1 MNMKNRKRGVTL
13 IELIISIAILS
24 IVILPIGSAVVT
36 AAKINR
42 TSENRQ
48 KATYNAQRILE
59 NMKDDQASDIGGLMS
74 NISNP
79 ITGIGVIADEHSNSG
94 WIYYNSSWQ
103 IVSNEA
109 NAYYKVRIELSDINH
124 TEAAVNGNRLNTLNI
139 ISLSSLTYTDTDGD
153 YNIGNSEIKITLKK
167 VNENYL
173 LEIDTDLTKS
183 DNALIQ
189 INDCFDLQFNFKENF
204 NSNQSL
210 RIVSENNTDR
220 NLNLYINKPENI
232 AANYT
237 IVNTLGFVN
246 RIINS
251 TPTDKYKEIKNSI
264 EMSIVIYDKDD
275 KKIANVIGYKN
286 L

>member
-36 AAKINR
+36 SAKINR

-59 NMKDDQASDIGGLMS
+59 NMKDAQASDIGGLMS
-74 NISNP
+74 NITNP
-79 ITGIGVIADEHSNSG
+79 LTLGMIADEHSNSG

-103 IVSNEA
+103 IVSSEA

-124 TEAAVNGNRLNTLNI
+124 NEAVVNGNRLDTLNI
-139 ISLSSLTYTDTDGD
+139 VSLSSLTYTGGD
-153 YNIGNSEIKITLKK
+153 YNIGNSEIKITVKK
-167 VNENYL
+167 VDENYL

-189 INDCFDLQFNFKENF
+189 INDCFDLQFNFKESF

-210 RIVSENNTDR
+210 RIVAENNTDR
-220 NLNLYINKPENI
+220 NLNLYINNPENI
-232 AANYT
+232 SASYT
-237 IVNTLGFVN
+237 IVNSLGFVN

-264 EMSIVIYDKDD
+264 EMNIFVYDKDN
-275 KKIANVIGYKN
+275 KKIANVTGYKN